1 MNKYNWKEINYP
13 SKIEDWKMLQKNNL
27 TNALNILYIK
37 ELEVCPAYISK
48 I

>member
-27 TNALNILYIK
+27 TIALNILYIK